1 MNMKKI
7 LLAVAVV
14 AVSAIVAS
22 FFSAKIAAAIVL
34 GSLFLGFMGAL
45 AFINIKAW
53 TDLYEKD
60 PKLAKELWQQA
71 MMNHE
76 PYLTF

>member
-34 GSLFLGFMGAL
+34 GSLFFRFIREGSEAGQGTL
-45 AFINIKAW
+45 AAGH
-53 TDLYEKD
+53 D
-60 PKLAKELWQQA
+60 
-71 MMNHE
+71 E
-76 PYLTF
+76 PRAVFDFLI

>member
-1 MNMKKI
+1 MKKI
-7 LLAVAVV
+7 LLAVVV
-14 AVSAIVAS
+14 VILSATVAA
-22 FFSAKIAAAIVL
+22 FFSWKIAAAIIA
-34 GSLFLGFMGAL
+34 GAIFLGFMGAL

-71 MMNHE
+71 MMNRD
-76 PYLTF
+76 PLSTMF

>member
-1 MNMKKI
+1 MKKI

-14 AVSAIVAS
+14 AVSVIVAA
-22 FFSAKIAAAIVL
+22 FFSWKIAVAIILAA
-34 GSLFLGFMGAL
+34 LFLGILGAIV
-45 AFINIKAW
+45 FISIKAW

-71 MMNHE
+71 MMNRDQF
-76 PYLTF
+76 TMMF